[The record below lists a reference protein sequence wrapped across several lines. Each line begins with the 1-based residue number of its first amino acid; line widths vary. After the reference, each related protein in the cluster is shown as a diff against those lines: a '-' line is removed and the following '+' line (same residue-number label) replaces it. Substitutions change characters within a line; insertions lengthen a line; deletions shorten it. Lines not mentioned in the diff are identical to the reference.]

1 MSRSL
6 LLVSLMVA
14 CGGQVM
20 APTSP
25 ANEPA
30 VLVGKSIP
38 FPGATGTAFLDY
50 VVYEPAR
57 QRVWVPVGISGSV
70 DVLDVASSTFTRVD
84 GFKTEEREMQGSK
97 RTLGPSAASVGDGVV
112 YIGNRATAEV
122 CPVDVKTLER
132 RSCLKLGSP
141 TDGVSYVASAKEVWV
156 TTPKEGSLAV
166 LDASTP
172 ASLALKTTIKT
183 DGEPEGYAVD
193 DVRGLFF
200 TNLEDKGSTLVID
213 VKAHAVKATWTASCG
228 KDGPR
233 GLAFD
238 SKRNFLVVACT
249 DHVQVLDA
257 GHDGALLGR
266 LATGAGVDNVDLVD
280 GTLYVAAGKAAKLTV
295 ATLDDAG
302 SLRVIATADTAPGV
316 RNAVADTS
324 GNVYA
329 GDSLGSRLLVFAAPS
344 KR

>member
-1 MSRSL
+1 MRIAVEARL
-6 LLVSLMVA
+6 FLRRAKPEVRVQVS
-14 CGGQVM
+14 
-20 APTSP
+20 
-25 ANEPA
+25 
-30 VLVGKSIP
+30 VGH
-38 FPGATGTAFLDY
+38 
-50 VVYEPAR
+50 V
-57 QRVWVPVGISGSV
+57 SV
-70 DVLDVASSTFTRVD
+70 REHD
-84 GFKTEEREMQGSK
+84 GFSELRE
-97 RTLGPSAASVGDGVV
+97 
-112 YIGNRATAEV
+112 
-122 CPVDVKTLER
+122 
-132 RSCLKLGSP
+132 
-141 TDGVSYVASAKEVWV
+141 VS
-156 TTPKEGSLAV
+156 
-166 LDASTP
+166 
-172 ASLALKTTIKT
+172 
-183 DGEPEGYAVD
+183 EPEGYAVD